1 MPKEFD
7 AVEELKV
14 FEKEG
19 IKEIWITPKVPFM
32 IPLLAGFLTSFFLGD
47 TLSHIMQFLI

>member
-1 MPKEFD
+1 
-7 AVEELKV
+7 V

-19 IKEIWITPKVPFM
+19 IKDIWVTPKIPFM

-47 TLSHIMQFLI
+47 ILSAIIFSFMGL